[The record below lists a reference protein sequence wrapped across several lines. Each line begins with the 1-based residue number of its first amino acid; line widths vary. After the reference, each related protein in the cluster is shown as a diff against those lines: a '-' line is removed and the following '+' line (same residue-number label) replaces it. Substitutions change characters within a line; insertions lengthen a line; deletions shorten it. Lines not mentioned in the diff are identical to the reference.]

1 MSSLFFSIECLG
13 TSFWMGV
20 IWQERRRG
28 GGGTD
33 KEKQEET
40 KRHHGVVSDIL
51 NVEDS
56 NL

>member
-20 IWQERRRG
+20 IWQERG
-28 GGGTD
+28 GGAD

-40 KRHHGVVSDIL
+40 KRHQGVVSDIL